1 MKRREF
7 LTLFGSAAAF
17 PTFAHAQQTS
27 VPVIGFLN
35 AASAAAWGSYL
46 EAFRKGLGEQ
56 GYIEG
61 TNLRVEY
68 RWAEGKY
75 DRLPE
80 MAADLV
86 KRHVAVI
93 VTSGGIHPIRA
104 ALAETK
110 TIPII
115 FSTGDD
121 PVRRG
126 FVASLSHPGG
136 NATGI
141 NNFVSQMESKRFG
154 LLRELVPSASLFA
167 VLLNPG
173 NPPFPTQLRDVQQAA
188 RAMNQQIHLLQA
200 STESELAAAFA
211 TAVEVKAGAIAVAAD
226 PYFNSQRNTIVA
238 LAAKYA
244 MPAIYEQREHAMAGG
259 LMSYGTSLRDGYRQ
273 VGSYTGRI
281 LKGEKP
287 ADLPVLL
294 ATKFEFVINL
304 KTAKSLGLTVP
315 PGLSARADEII
326 E

>member
-1 MKRREF
+1 MRRREF
-7 LTLFGSAAAF
+7 LTLAGGAAAAVPSAAR
-17 PTFAHAQQTS
+17 AQS
-27 VPVIGFLN
+27 IPVIGFLN
-35 AASAAAWGSYL
+35 AASAAAWDSYL
-46 EAFRKGLGEQ
+46 EAFRKGLGEH
-56 GYIEG
+56 GYTEG
-61 TNLRVEY
+61 TNLRIEY

-75 DRLPE
+75 DRLPA

-93 VTSGGIHPIRA
+93 VSSGGIHPIRA
-104 ALAETK
+104 ALAATK
-110 TIPII
+110 TIPIV

-121 PVRRG
+121 PVQRG
-126 FVASLSHPGG
+126 FVASLNHPGG

-188 RAMNQQIHLLQA
+188 RAMGQQIHQMLA

-226 PYFNSQRNTIVA
+226 PYFNSQRNTIIA

-244 MPAIYEQREHAMAGG
+244 MPAIYEQREHAVAGG

-273 VGSYTGRI
+273 IGSYTGRI

-287 ADLPVLL
+287 ADLPVLM